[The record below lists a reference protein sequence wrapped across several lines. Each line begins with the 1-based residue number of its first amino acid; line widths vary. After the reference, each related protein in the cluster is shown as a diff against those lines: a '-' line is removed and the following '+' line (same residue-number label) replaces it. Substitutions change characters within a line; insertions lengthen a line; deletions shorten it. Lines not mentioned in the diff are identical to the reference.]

1 MLVEF
6 DRFRNRAAELRS
18 FAEMVDSA
26 SGDKLQELVP
36 NLIAR
41 VETADRHVTRIV
53 PKEGVKPFFAWA
65 KQGETCVGVAPPDG
79 LEPPTRTLGRCR
91 SIH

>member
-1 MLVEF
+1 
-6 DRFRNRAAELRS
+6 
-18 FAEMVDSA
+18 VDSA

-36 NLIAR
+36 DLIAR

-53 PKEGVKPFFAWA
+53 PTEGVKPFFAWA

-79 LEPPTRTLGRCR
+79 LAGAGPAQADPLAWYAV
-91 SIH
+91 S